1 MPGVFSWLTPLL
13 FLLGCWGCLFILM
26 TAMWSYQR
34 HVCLSTVY
42 KKMCKNISMS
52 TVNQWPLS
60 AAWLWRLRHPSLC
73 SPANG
78 GLLDP
83 RHKGPVWGTRDG
95 CALSFWQGSQH
106 PVCLVNGS
114 LVVSCMCVDGS
125 IFCPLEGN
133 RKGTLQG
140 VCSRIL
146 FMLFLKALEGIDL
159 LPPCLDWTSSIWHS
173 RWTKSE
179 FTF

>member
-1 MPGVFSWLTPLL
+1 MDSSPAWSGMPGVFSWLTPLL
-13 FLLGCWGCLFILM
+13 FLLGCWGCLFIPM

-34 HVCLSTVY
+34 HVCLSTMY

-95 CALSFWQGSQH
+95 CALSFWQGSQFAWWMVPWLFH
-106 PVCLVNGS
+106 VCVQRAGFS
-114 LVVSCMCVDGS
+114 V
-125 IFCPLEGN
+125 PLKETWRGPC
-133 RKGTLQG
+133 KEYVPEFYL
-140 VCSRIL
+140 CS
-146 FMLFLKALEGIDL
+146 
-159 LPPCLDWTSSIWHS
+159 S
-173 RWTKSE
+173 
-179 FTF
+179 